1 MKVTTV
7 YYVEYN
13 MFVAILKFRR
23 ESYDYYG
30 DSSREVTITL
40 EAETRKKLNK
50 LIEKATKENVY
61 QNRGDF
67 DLLMSESTLI
77 STKIMKVQEDE

>member
-1 MKVTTV
+1 
-7 YYVEYN
+7 

-23 ESYDYYG
+23 DSYDYYG

-67 DLLMSESTLI
+67 DLLISESTLI

>member
-1 MKVTTV
+1 
-7 YYVEYN
+7 

-23 ESYDYYG
+23 DSYDYYG

-67 DLLMSESTLI
+67 NLLMSESTLI

>member
-1 MKVTTV
+1 
-7 YYVEYN
+7 

-23 ESYDYYG
+23 DSYDYYG

-50 LIEKATKENVY
+50 LIEKTTKENVY

-67 DLLMSESTLI
+67 DLLISESTLI
-77 STKIMKVQEDE
+77 STKIMKVQEDK

>member
-1 MKVTTV
+1 
-7 YYVEYN
+7 

-23 ESYDYYG
+23 DSYDYYG

-50 LIEKATKENVY
+50 LIEKTTKENVY

>member
-1 MKVTTV
+1 
-7 YYVEYN
+7 

-23 ESYDYYG
+23 DSYDYYG

-50 LIEKATKENVY
+50 LIEKTTKENVY

-67 DLLMSESTLI
+67 DLLISESTLI

>member
-1 MKVTTV
+1 
-7 YYVEYN
+7 

-23 ESYDYYG
+23 DSYDYYG

>member
-1 MKVTTV
+1 
-7 YYVEYN
+7 

-23 ESYDYYG
+23 DSYDYYG

-50 LIEKATKENVY
+50 LIEKTTKENVY

-67 DLLMSESTLI
+67 NLLISESTLI
-77 STKIMKVQEDE
+77 STKIMKVQDDE

>member
-1 MKVTTV
+1 
-7 YYVEYN
+7 

-23 ESYDYYG
+23 DSYDYYG

-50 LIEKATKENVY
+50 LIEKTTKENVY

-67 DLLMSESTLI
+67 NLLMSESTLI

>member
-1 MKVTTV
+1 
-7 YYVEYN
+7 

-23 ESYDYYG
+23 DSYDYYG

-50 LIEKATKENVY
+50 LIEKTTKENVY

-67 DLLMSESTLI
+67 NLLISESTLI

>member
-1 MKVTTV
+1 
-7 YYVEYN
+7 

-23 ESYDYYG
+23 DSYDYYG

-67 DLLMSESTLI
+67 NLLMSESTLI
-77 STKIMKVQEDE
+77 STKIMKVQDDE